1 MKKEGAKGALPPQP
15 TRFPAPSDSDAKKG
29 EETTKA
35 VKKFPFPFK
44 KSASG
49 PSKAKEEEEKP
60 HAASEDEIEYIS
72 TAIMAHHGLAKG
84 MPIASQAIVHME
96 NINKAL
102 GEEIPNVKKA
112 KEELQSL
119 LNTLCLPEEKGK
131 STLEAT
137 TARIHEVEV
146 AYKVLIDLDLCIK
159 DMEEAIIDCNNDK
172 FNDGFALFI
181 DLPKS
186 IKNELAQALSPIIK
200 ERKKIQF
207 EIIHEIRKEK
217 GELEIKINTLQGII
231 HKLESSGTH
240 TSNEIEKA
248 KRKQEEF
255 KVEFIKNPEY
265 EKFAIDQLDTLDLF
279 NYYLNAPIKKKP
291 INNV

>member
-1 MKKEGAKGALPPQP
+1 MVKNPIGQTMVVIMNIFPGFGRKIDSSSSSEGGKTGKNKGPLGDTPSDAAAMSEDQIEAAKQGINEKRGSKGSSSSSTHQI
-15 TRFPAPSDSDAKKG
+15 PAPSDSDAKKG

-146 AYKVLIDLDLCIK
+146 AYKVLIDLR
-159 DMEEAIIDCNNDK
+159 
-172 FNDGFALFI
+172 
-181 DLPKS
+181 S
-186 IKNELAQALSPIIK
+186 V
-200 ERKKIQF
+200 
-207 EIIHEIRKEK
+207 H
-217 GELEIKINTLQGII
+217 
-231 HKLESSGTH
+231 
-240 TSNEIEKA
+240 
-248 KRKQEEF
+248 
-255 KVEFIKNPEY
+255 
-265 EKFAIDQLDTLDLF
+265 
-279 NYYLNAPIKKKP
+279 
-291 INNV
+291 